1 MPLLCLSGSGTQT
14 LADAIERTDRRRLV
28 SINSVW
34 KMLKYSRVTQWLA
47 VATTTPDSQTDRWMG
62 DWTDNREK
70 MPNKTHRW
78 EAGEKDQN
86 KYSKARDHREESA
99 KRLRTNDSN
108 SSKKSAT
115 QKCEKK
121 TITK

>member
-34 KMLKYSRVTQWLA
+34 KMLKYSSVTQWLA
-47 VATTTPDSQTDRWMG
+47 VATTAPDSQTDRWMG

-70 MPNKTHRW
+70 SQTKLADGKQAKRPKQIFESTRPPRGISK
-78 EAGEKDQN
+78 ALKDQ
-86 KYSKARDHREESA
+86 
-99 KRLRTNDSN
+99 
-108 SSKKSAT
+108 
-115 QKCEKK
+115 
-121 TITK
+121 